1 MLNFTWQMILITFD
15 YLTSY
20 VHYFHMV
27 FYDFLKFLQ
36 IYEVYLSLCLGRII
50 NFNKYMSKQSLLQ
63 QGCQKR

>member
-36 IYEVYLSLCLGRII
+36 IYEVYLSLSAALAE
-50 NFNKYMSKQSLLQ
+50 
-63 QGCQKR
+63 